1 MTVTQSRLIE
11 LFNYE
16 ESSGNFIRKTKV
28 AQRVKIGDIA
38 GSTMKTGY
46 IRIEIDGRKYMAHV
60 LAWIYKTGNECD
72 VDIDHING
80 IRCDNRWKNLR
91 RATRSENCQN
101 RRVASSQSKTGF
113 LGVSLTSQGKF
124 QAEIS
129 NCGNREYLGV
139 FKIPELA
146 YQAYIEAKRELHSHC
161 TI

>member
-60 LAWIYKTGNECD
+60 LAWIT
-72 VDIDHING
+72 
-80 IRCDNRWKNLR
+80 R
-91 RATRSENCQN
+91 RGMNVMSTLI
-101 RRVASSQSKTGF
+101 T
-113 LGVSLTSQGKF
+113 
-124 QAEIS
+124 
-129 NCGNREYLGV
+129 
-139 FKIPELA
+139 
-146 YQAYIEAKRELHSHC
+146 
-161 TI
+161 